1 MSFSL
6 RSVAAGLV
14 LVTASVLSGCGGG
27 SGKPAPGMGC
37 SLTSQCAA
45 GLICT
50 FGFCHD
56 QCEKDVDCSPG
67 MCVKSTALGDAGG
80 ALNVCQLP
88 TEAHCYYNSQ
98 CMAPLVCGRDE
109 QCRNQCQSSVD
120 CVTGQICTSSGVC
133 ADQSQI
139 VAGTN
144 DVTLVT
150 TGRDGG
156 ADMYASGTAGTG
168 VLGTG
173 GAAGG
178 GATGTGGSGGGT
190 ATGTGGT
197 AGTAGS
203 TGLAGSTGKGG
214 ATGTGGASGGCS
226 PACALGFQ
234 CASGTCQACGTS
246 GAICCGT
253 GSTATCQSNLTCV
266 SGTCTCGGVNQ
277 ACCTGTTCGTG
288 LQCVA
293 GVCSCGGAGQN
304 CCSGKTCNTGLV
316 CGGIRCGCAVACD
329 ETAVLKTD
337 GSVFIS
343 NTPITNLDDT
353 LFKVTTVSY
362 NGSFG
367 CGVKADGTV
376 WCWGTNT
383 YGALGIGDTT
393 VPSSTPPVEVVTAAG
408 GPALT
413 GITSVGVSDSGYTA
427 CAIGASGAVWCWGY
441 GGYGQL
447 GNGFKNNSSYA
458 TPVLTDASATQF
470 TGAQTVS
477 VSYVHACV
485 YKTDMTVWCWGDNTY
500 GEIGVGST
508 ATAILYP
515 TQVTNLQ
522 TSALDV
528 IAADEPYGNSCATT
542 SDGSAY
548 CWGANSYDGL
558 GNGLMS
564 GMAIV
569 PTQVLTAAATPLTNV
584 TRVIDWMSGY
594 KLCAQRSDL
603 SVWCWGGGSAGGV
616 FATPLVDAQSNPVS
630 GETVIGRQCYLDAND
645 KLWVAGSMSGNQVT
659 CP

>member
-6 RSVAAGLV
+6 RSLAAGLV
-14 LVTASVLSGCGGG
+14 LVSASLLSGCGGG

-37 SLTSQCAA
+37 ALNSDCAV

-50 FGFCHD
+50 FGLCHGA
-56 QCEKDVDCSPG
+56 CVPNAANGDCPTG
-67 MCVKSTALGDAGG
+67 ELCVKSNGTVDGG
-80 ALNVCQLP
+80 GSLNVCQLP
-88 TEAHCYYNSQ
+88 AELKCVYNSD
-98 CMAPLVCGRDE
+98 CTAPLICARDE
-109 QCRNQCQSSVD
+109 QCRNQCQTDVD
-120 CVTGQICTSSGVC
+120 CVPGQVCTDSKVC
-133 ADQSQI
+133 ALTSQL
-139 VAGTN
+139 VQGTN
-144 DVTLVT
+144 DVKVVT
-150 TGRDGG
+150 SGLDGG
-156 ADMYASGTAGTG
+156 AGATGSGGSGGSGTGGAATGTG
-168 VLGTG
+168 GAVSTGTG

-178 GATGTGGSGGGT
+178 AGA
-190 ATGTGGT
+190 
-197 AGTAGS
+197 

-214 ATGTGGASGGCS
+214 ATGTGGTAGASGSCS
-226 PACALGFQ
+226 PACPLGAQ
-234 CASGTCQACGTS
+234 CVAGACQTCGTS
-246 GAICCGT
+246 GDICCGT

-277 ACCTGTTCGTG
+277 ACCTGTTCSTG

-304 CCSGKTCNTGLV
+304 CCAGKMCNTGLV
-316 CGGIRCGCAVACD
+316 CGGLRCGCATACD
-329 ETAVLKTD
+329 ESAVLKTD

-362 NGSFG
+362 NGTFG

-376 WCWGTNT
+376 WCWGNNS
-383 YGALGIGDTT
+383 YGELGIGDLT
-393 VPSSTPPVEVVTAAG
+393 VSSSTPPVEVVTAAG
-408 GPALT
+408 GTALS
-413 GITSVGVSDSGYTA
+413 GITSVGVSDTGYTA

-441 GGYGQL
+441 GAYGQL

-458 TPVLTDASATQF
+458 TPVLVDSSAAQF
-470 TGAQTVS
+470 SGAQTIS
-477 VSYVHACV
+477 LSYEHACV
-485 YKTDMTVWCWGDNTY
+485 YKTDKTVWCWGDNTY
-500 GEIGVGST
+500 GEVGVGST
-508 ATAILYP
+508 ATTILYP

-528 IAADEPYGNSCATT
+528 IASDEPYGNSCAATA
-542 SDGSAY
+542 DGSAY
-548 CWGANSYDGL
+548 CWGGNSYDSL

-569 PTQVLTAAATPLTNV
+569 PTQVLTAAATPLTMV
-584 TRVIDWMSGY
+584 TRVINWISGY

-603 SVWCWGGGSAGGV
+603 SVWCWGGGSATGV

-630 GETVIGRQCYLDAND
+630 GETVIGRECYLDVND